1 MRGGARPHRIH
12 CAQLGEWMPANHYAS
27 KWDATSK
34 KKKCR
39 QRAPSEPICSGNY
52 CKYLLQQLCC
62 KISNL
67 LPELHIKGRKN
78 GLWKTGIILLVFA
91 LIIACRSFL
100 GIISSLGCS
109 IRVYFSKILSLT
121 VFVKWEYS
129 RKIHFAASPVLH
141 YLFEWLFCQ

>member
-34 KKKCR
+34 KSAGNEL
-39 QRAPSEPICSGNY
+39 QASPSALGITANIYYSNSAV
-52 CKYLLQQLCC
+52 KYPTCYQNVTL
-62 KISNL
+62 
-67 LPELHIKGRKN
+67 KGEKN

-100 GIISSLGCS
+100 GIISCLGCS
-109 IRVYFSKILSLT
+109 IRAYFGKILSLT
-121 VFVKWEYS
+121 AFVKCEYS
-129 RKIHFAASPVLH
+129 RKIHFAASPVLY